1 MGGHPTPLLRLRGLS
16 KSFGPVVAVSPLDLE
31 VNAGDFCAIL
41 GPSGCGKSTLLR
53 MIAGFIGPSSGHI
66 EIDGADVTKLG
77 PEKRPTNM
85 VFQSYGLFPHLTVAE
100 NIAFGLSLQKR
111 PRDEIDERVDATL
124 GLVRLEGFGAR
135 AIDKLSGGQQQR
147 VALAR
152 ALVMRPKVLLLDE
165 PLAALDLKLRHQMQ
179 EELHRIHRDI
189 GGTFIFVTHD
199 QGEAFALASRVV
211 VMNAGLIE
219 QVGSPENV
227 YQKPASLFVADFV
240 GETTILGGKRR
251 NGRIFLNA
259 GREFDDAGPDGPVH
273 IIIRPE
279 HIQVDPLGLPA
290 LITDRFF
297 LGASLKISG
306 KLASGE
312 DIIMRIADTEAGEQ
326 FTPASTVRLG
336 WDASAQRIISE
347 TPP

>member
-1 MGGHPTPLLRLRGLS
+1 MGGHRIPLLRLDRLS
-16 KSFGPVVAVSPLDLE
+16 KSFGRVVAVSPLDLA
-31 VNAGDFCAIL
+31 VNSGDFCAIL

-53 MIAGFIGPSSGHI
+53 MIAGFIEPTTGRI
-66 EIDGADVTKLG
+66 EIDGTDVTELG

-111 PRDEIDERVDATL
+111 PQDEIVEQVGEALR
-124 GLVRLEGFGAR
+124 LVRLEGFGAR
-135 AIDKLSGGQQQR
+135 PIDKLSGGQQQR

-152 ALVMRPKVLLLDE
+152 ALIMRPKVLLLDE

-199 QGEAFALASRVV
+199 QGEAFALANRIV

-227 YQKPASLFVADFV
+227 YLNPLSLFVADFV
-240 GETTILGGKRR
+240 GETTILKGSRT
-251 NGRIFLNA
+251 NGRVTINA
-259 GREFDDAGPDGPVH
+259 GREFTDLGPNGPVH
-273 IIIRPE
+273 IVIRPE
-279 HIQVDPLGLPA
+279 HIRVDPLGLPA
-290 LITDRFF
+290 VITDRFF
-297 LGASLKISG
+297 LGASLKILA
-306 KLASGE
+306 KLATGE
-312 DIIMRIADTEAGEQ
+312 NFIVRVPDTAADGFAPG
-326 FTPASTVRLG
+326 STVRFG
-336 WDASAQRIISE
+336 WDPMAQRVISG
-347 TPP
+347 TPR

>member
-1 MGGHPTPLLRLRGLS
+1 
-16 KSFGPVVAVSPLDLE
+16 
-31 VNAGDFCAIL
+31 
-41 GPSGCGKSTLLR
+41 
-53 MIAGFIGPSSGHI
+53 
-66 EIDGADVTKLG
+66 
-77 PEKRPTNM
+77 
-85 VFQSYGLFPHLTVAE
+85 
-100 NIAFGLSLQKR
+100 
-111 PRDEIDERVDATL
+111 
-124 GLVRLEGFGAR
+124 
-135 AIDKLSGGQQQR
+135 
-147 VALAR
+147 
-152 ALVMRPKVLLLDE
+152 
-165 PLAALDLKLRHQMQ
+165 
-179 EELHRIHRDI
+179 
-189 GGTFIFVTHD
+189 
-199 QGEAFALASRVV
+199 
-211 VMNAGLIE
+211 MNAGLIE

-326 FTPASTVRLG
+326 FTPGSTVRLG